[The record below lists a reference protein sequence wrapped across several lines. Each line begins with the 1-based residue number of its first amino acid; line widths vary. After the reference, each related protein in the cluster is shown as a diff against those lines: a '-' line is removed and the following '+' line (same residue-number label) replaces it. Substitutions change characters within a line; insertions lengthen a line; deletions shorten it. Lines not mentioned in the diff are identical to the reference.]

1 MKTKHKKLIVIASA
15 LAVVLLAGFGVNSRL
30 NLIEQKRRAA
40 LSLFAP
46 EDAYGRS
53 IHVEG
58 MRRGIIDEDG
68 GVTVV
73 VGDGSSLRFESDRL
87 LINGYV
93 AAQLQQEQKSFQVV
107 FTEDSIT
114 VSAGEVEI
122 AKQERIDLRIAA
134 LTGNGG

>member
-68 GVTVV
+68 ALQLSSGMAALS
-73 VGDGSSLRFESDRL
+73 GSSP
-87 LINGYV
+87 I
-93 AAQLQQEQKSFQVV
+93 
-107 FTEDSIT
+107 DS
-114 VSAGEVEI
+114 
-122 AKQERIDLRIAA
+122 
-134 LTGNGG
+134 